1 MFRTI
6 DGKIAVA
13 TTCPM
18 CGDVK
23 EFFLSEAGYEAW
35 YNGCTVQQAFPE
47 LDTNDR
53 ERLISGICPT
63 CWDKMFSVPDDEE
76 DDEDYDDCDYEMG
89 FDPYMGCYSD
99 DC

>member
-6 DGKIAVA
+6 NGKITVA

-18 CGDVK
+18 CGDTAI
-23 EFFLSEAGYEAW
+23 LSLPEAGYEAW
-35 YNGCTVQQAFPE
+35 QNGAMIQNALPD
-47 LDTNDR
+47 LDADDR
-53 ERLISGICPT
+53 ERLISGICPS
-63 CWDKMFSVPDDEE
+63 CWDKMFGAPDEE
-76 DDEDYDDCDYEMG
+76 DEDEDYDDCDYEMG

>member
-6 DGKIAVA
+6 NGKIAVT

-18 CGDVK
+18 CGDTAV
-23 EFFLSEAGYEAW
+23 LNVSAAGYAAW
-35 YNGCTVQQAFPE
+35 QNGTIIQTALPE
-47 LDTNDR
+47 LDVDDR
-53 ERLISGICPT
+53 ERLISGICPI
-63 CWDKMFSVPDDEE
+63 CWDKMFSVPE
-76 DDEDYDDCDYEMG
+76 DDDDDYDDCDYEMG

>member
-6 DGKIAVA
+6 NGKIAVA

-18 CGDVK
+18 CGDTAILS
-23 EFFLSEAGYEAW
+23 LSEAGYKAW
-35 YNGCTVQQAFPE
+35 QNGAVIQRALPD
-47 LDTNDR
+47 LDADDR
-53 ERLISGICPT
+53 ERLISGICPI
-63 CWDKMFSVPDDEE
+63 CWDKMFGVLDDDNE
-76 DDEDYDDCDYEMG
+76 DEDYDDCDYEMG